1 VPEHIFAG
9 SIRTILPVCSET
21 FTALF
26 NALFTAFDL
35 VFSIKF
41 HENLLLNILGP
52 WMALDLCYQGLTLG
66 YEIAEGRQ

>member
-26 NALFTAFDL
+26 NALCTAFDL
-35 VFSIKF
+35 AFSIKF
-41 HENLLLNILGP
+41 NENLLLNILGA

-66 YEIAEGRQ
+66 YEIAGGRQ